1 MNLKDLRGKID
12 TKTEGVAQYID
23 NLFEETSRTY
33 IKQHRDWYINERF
46 LKGEHWIVYNKTL
59 NKVQTLP
66 VSDGEVRR
74 TINKIKAQVRGV
86 KNFVKRNQPR
96 WEVQPLG
103 LTDSDLKEAKQKN
116 KIIQFIYDR
125 EKFPLLITDQVI
137 NSMKC
142 SIGIMEGGVMKIEGK
157 DILKFWIDDT
167 FDVVFD
173 PMAKDLQSCRFIIK
187 TFKKPISSIKE
198 KYGVKDISADNKDAA
213 VDYKQVLEQE
223 KYNKSNGSGDD
234 MQTAI
239 VKETWLKWEE
249 NNKTKV
255 RVITTTSNKTLRVF
269 DTSYRR
275 YPFFLYCL
283 EKTPGALYG
292 EPWIKHLIS
301 INKSL
306 DKTVSQIESYIQR
319 MLAGKFLIKQ
329 GVEVSSITDKGA
341 EKIYYKGTT
350 PPTQMQLQPLP
361 STLFAFTQDLERWL
375 EELGGMREASLGR
388 TPGSLQSGRA
398 IEALQNADASTV
410 SEPVENL
417 ADMLSDIAEFTLEI
431 IEDFQIASEE
441 IIQEGE
447 KIKYIGASATNK
459 PEDAV
464 GIKAGRVKVVIV
476 PEITYSETAKMER
489 LFQLAEGK
497 LIDPQT
503 LLEKLNISNV
513 GDIIE
518 RMNVAKEEAYKQEMM
533 KQKESH
539 RSTGNAP
546 QDSAELA
553 DQENIQMLAGQEV
566 PMTPWALWTPE
577 HLDLHMAFIQEN
589 QKDINANPTIG
600 QLFQSHI
607 QNEEQYGK
615 GQSNQP
621 LNQ

>member
-1 MNLKDLRGKID
+1 MTIKDLRGEITTD
-12 TKTEGVAQYID
+12 TLGVAEYI
-23 NLFEETSRTY
+23 NTLFDETSNTY

-46 LKGEHWIVYNKTL
+46 LRGEHWIVYNKSQ
-59 NKVQTLP
+59 NKIQTLP
-66 VSDGEVRR
+66 VADGEVRR
-74 TINKIKAQVRGV
+74 TINKIKSQVRGV

-103 LTDSDLKEAKQKN
+103 LEKKDLEEAKQKN
-116 KIIQFIYDR
+116 KIIQYIYDR
-125 EKFPLLITDQVI
+125 EKFPLLITDQFI

-142 SIGIMEGGVMKIEGK
+142 SIGIIEGGVMKIEGK
-157 DILKFWIDDT
+157 DTLKFWVDDT

-173 PMAKDLQSCRFIIK
+173 PLAKEVQECRFIIK
-187 TFKKPISSIKE
+187 TFKKPISEIKE
-198 KYGVKDISADNKDAA
+198 KYKIKEITADNKDAA
-213 VDYKQVLEQE
+213 IDYKEILENE
-223 KYNKSNGSGDD
+223 KYNKTNSSSDD
-234 MQTAI
+234 LSTAI

-249 NNKTKV
+249 NGKIKIK
-255 RVITTTSNKTLRVF
+255 VITTTGSKVLRVF
-269 DTSYRR
+269 NTSYRR
-275 YPFFLYCL
+275 YPFFPYTP

-292 EPWIKHLIS
+292 DPWIKTLIP

-329 GVEVSSITDKGA
+329 GVEVSSITDNGA

-361 STLFAFTQDLERWL
+361 STLFSFTQDLERWL
-375 EELGGMREASLGR
+375 EEFGGVREASLGR

-417 ADMLSDIAEFTLEI
+417 ENMFSDIAEFILEI

-441 IIQEGE
+441 IIQDGE
-447 KIKYIGASATNK
+447 KIKYIGNSAKNK

-476 PEITYSETAKMER
+476 PEITYSEVAKMER

-513 GDIIE
+513 GDIID
-518 RMNVAKEEAYKQEMM
+518 RMNKTKEEEYKQEMM

-539 RSTGNAP
+539 RSTGNSPEDTA
-546 QDSAELA
+546 DLA
-553 DQENIQMLAGQEV
+553 NQENMQMAAGQQV
-566 PMTPWALWTPE
+566 PLTPQALWTPE
-577 HLDLHMAFIQEN
+577 HTELHMAFVSEN
-589 QKDINANPTIG
+589 KDAYEQNR
-600 QLFQSHI
+600 QLFDEHI
-607 QNEEQYGK
+607 SAEEQYV
-615 GQSNQP
+615 QQ
-621 LNQ
+621 

>member
-1 MNLKDLRGKID
+1 MQLKDLRGKID
-12 TKTEGVAQYID
+12 VKTDGIAQYID
-23 NLFEETSRTY
+23 TLFNETSRTY

-74 TINKIKAQVRGV
+74 TINKIKSQVRGV

-103 LTDSDLKEAKQKN
+103 LTEDDLKEAKQKN
-116 KIIQFIYDR
+116 KIIQYIYDR
-125 EKFPLLITDQVI
+125 EKFPLLITDQFI
-137 NSMKC
+137 NSMKY
-142 SIGIMEGGVMKIEGK
+142 SIGIIEGGVMKIEGK
-157 DILKFWIDDT
+157 DILKFWVDDT

-173 PMAKDLQSCRFIIK
+173 PIAKDVPACRFIIK
-187 TFKKPISSIKE
+187 TFKKPISYIKE
-198 KYGVKDISADNKDAA
+198 TYNVENISADNKDAA
-213 VDYKQVLEQE
+213 IDYKEILEQE
-223 KYNKSNGSGDD
+223 KYNKSASSGDD

-239 VKETWLKWEE
+239 VKEMWMKWEE
-249 NNKTKV
+249 GDKVKV
-255 RVITTTSNKTLRVF
+255 RVITATSNKTLRVF

-275 YPFFLYCL
+275 YPFFLYTL

-319 MLAGKFLIKQ
+319 MLAGKFLVKQ

-341 EKIYYKGTT
+341 EKIYYKGST
-350 PPTQMQLQPLP
+350 PPQQMQLQPLP

-417 ADMLSDIAEFTLEI
+417 AYMLSDIAEFTLEI

-441 IIQEGE
+441 IIQDGE

-459 PEDAV
+459 PEDAI
-464 GIKAGRVKVVIV
+464 GIKSGRVKVVIV
-476 PEITYSETAKMER
+476 PEITYSEVAKMER
-489 LFQLAEGK
+489 LFQLAEGE

-503 LLEKLNISNV
+503 ILEKLNISNV

-518 RMNVAKEEAYKQEMM
+518 RMKKNKEEAYKQEMM

-539 RSTGNAP
+539 RSTGESPEDTA
-546 QDSAELA
+546 DLA
-553 DQENIQMLAGQEV
+553 HQENMQMAAGQQV
-566 PMTPWALWTPE
+566 PMTPQALWTPE
-577 HLDLHMAFIQEN
+577 HTELHMAFINEN
-589 QKDINANPTIG
+589 QDVYNQNKELFDTHIG
-600 QLFQSHI
+600 A
-607 QNEEQYGK
+607 EEQF
-615 GQSNQP
+615 NQ
-621 LNQ
+621 

>member
-1 MNLKDLRGKID
+1 MTLKDLRGKID
-12 TKTEGVAQYID
+12 TKTSGVSTYI
-23 NLFEETSRTY
+23 NQLFDESSNTY

-46 LKGEHWIVYNKTL
+46 LRGEHWVIYNKTL
-59 NKVQTLP
+59 NKIQTLP

-74 TINKIKAQVRGV
+74 TINKIKSQVRGV

-103 LTDSDLKEAKQKN
+103 LEQNDLAEAKQKN
-116 KIIQFIYDR
+116 KIIQYIYER
-125 EKFPLLITDQVI
+125 EKFPLLITDQFI

-142 SIGIMEGGVMKIEGK
+142 SIGILEGGVMKIEGK
-157 DILKFWIDDT
+157 DTLKFWVDDT

-173 PMAKDLQSCRFIIK
+173 PLAKDVQSCRFIIK
-187 TFKKPISSIKE
+187 TFKKSISSIKE
-198 KYGVKDISADNKDAA
+198 KYKVENLAADNKEAA
-213 VDYKQVLEQE
+213 IDYKEVLENE
-223 KYNKSNGSGDD
+223 KYNKGGNNGSED

-239 VKETWLKWEE
+239 VKEFWMKWEE
-249 NNKTKV
+249 DNKIKV
-255 RVITTTSNKTLRVF
+255 RVITVTDTQTLRVF

-275 YPFFLYCL
+275 YPFFAYSP
-283 EKTPGALYG
+283 ETTPGCLYG
-292 EPWIKHLIS
+292 EPWIKNLIS

-329 GVEVSSITDKGA
+329 GVEVSSITDNGA
-341 EKIYYKGTT
+341 EKIYYKGAT

-361 STLFAFTQDLERWL
+361 STLFNFTQDLERWL
-375 EELGGMREASLGR
+375 EELGGVREASLGR

-410 SEPVENL
+410 SEPVENM
-417 ADMLSDIAEFTLEI
+417 ANMLSEIGEFILEI

-441 IIQEGE
+441 IIQDGE
-447 KIKYIGASATNK
+447 KIKFIGASAKNK

-476 PEITYSETAKMER
+476 PEITYSEVAKMER
-489 LFQLAEGK
+489 LFQLAEGQM
-497 LIDPQT
+497 IDNQT

-518 RMNVAKEEAYKQEMM
+518 RMKKNEEEKYKQEMM

-539 RSTGNAP
+539 RSTGESPEDTA
-546 QDSAELA
+546 DLA
-553 DQENIQMLAGQEV
+553 NQENMQMAAGQQI
-566 PMTPWALWTPE
+566 PMTPQALWAPE
-577 HLDLHMAFIQEN
+577 HTELHMAFIAEN
-589 QKDINANPTIG
+589 KDAYEQQR
-600 QLFQSHI
+600 QLFDQHI
-607 QNEEQYGK
+607 QNEEQYQK
-615 GQSNQP
+615 
-621 LNQ
+621 